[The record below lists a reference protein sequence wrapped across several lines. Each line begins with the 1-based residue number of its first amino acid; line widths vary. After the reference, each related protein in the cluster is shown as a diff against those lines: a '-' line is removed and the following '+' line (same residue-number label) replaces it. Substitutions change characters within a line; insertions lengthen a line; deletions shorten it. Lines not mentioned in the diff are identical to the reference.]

1 MTHEAKN
8 PSDEKVNKIVDEII
22 AENQNLLKKLEVE
35 EKTEMKQEN
44 VVIGSVLPN
53 VLEVT
58 IKGIT
63 ENTAVSSK
71 PLKITDYRTL
81 QKSKLELSAS

>member
-8 PSDEKVNKIVDEII
+8 SSDEKVNKIVDKII
-22 AENQNLLKKLEVE
+22 AENQNLLKRLEVE

-44 VVIGSVLPN
+44 VVVGSILPD
-53 VLEVT
+53 VT

-63 ENTAVSSK
+63 ENTAMSSQ
-71 PLKITDYRTL
+71 PLEITDYRTR

>member
-44 VVIGSVLPN
+44 VVVGSVLPN

-63 ENTAVSSK
+63 ENTAVSSQ
-71 PLKITDYRTL
+71 PLEITDYRTL

>member
-8 PSDEKVNKIVDEII
+8 SSDEKVNKIVDEII
-22 AENQNLLKKLEVE
+22 AENQSLLKRLEVE

-44 VVIGSVLPN
+44 VVVGSMLN
-53 VLEVT
+53 ALEVT

-63 ENTAVSSK
+63 ENTAMSSQ
-71 PLKITDYRTL
+71 PLEITDYRTR

>member
-8 PSDEKVNKIVDEII
+8 SSDEKVNKIVDEII
-22 AENQNLLKKLEVE
+22 AENQSLLKRLEVE
-35 EKTEMKQEN
+35 EKTETKQEN
-44 VVIGSVLPN
+44 VVVGSMPN
-53 VLEVT
+53 ELEVT

-63 ENTAVSSK
+63 ENTAMSSQ
-71 PLKITDYRTL
+71 PLEITDYRTR

>member
-8 PSDEKVNKIVDEII
+8 ASDEKVNKIVEDVI
-22 AENQNLLKKLEVE
+22 AENQSLLKKLEVE
-35 EKTEMKQEN
+35 EKTQMKQEN
-44 VVIGSVLPN
+44 VVVGSVLPN

-58 IKGIT
+58 ITGIT
-63 ENTAVSSK
+63 ENTSMAVQ
-71 PLKITDYRTL
+71 PLEITDYRTL

>member
-8 PSDEKVNKIVDEII
+8 SSDEKVNKIVDKII
-22 AENQNLLKKLEVE
+22 AENQSLLKRLEVE

-44 VVIGSVLPN
+44 VVVGSMPN
-53 VLEVT
+53 ALEVT

-63 ENTAVSSK
+63 ENTAMSSQ
-71 PLKITDYRTL
+71 PLEITDYRTR